1 MNKNFELTLLSESE
15 GQVWSNNE
23 EEQLD
28 VLKKYGAKAAVTD
41 LCILTGSYSIK
52 SLRYTTDE
60 NSNSLKARI
69 GRYWT
74 KSNTANNDVCLIFDG
89 YAKTHITGD
98 AREFA
103 IRPIIQSNVLFSKL
117 YQNSIKGYNNTFE
130 IEFGEYP
137 QWAVSLE
144 MQCLL
149 EKIYETGKLNK
160 TGRSYTFDSAKLYDP
175 KVKFKPITYDEYEYQ
190 GKKYIRVIANSYFS
204 EYECKLS
211 NESPYKNGD
220 CVWVEVSPVRWLV
233 DEKTQTLI
241 SKYGL
246 LSGIRFLDKDH
257 EYNGDFSKTE
267 MYEYLNKYMIK
278 DLFQN
283 VNCIQKGSD
292 NNIEESL
299 NILGLGSCKGIS
311 QEILNLIVKD
321 RINQV
326 ITDSKLYDSMDYK
339 LLKEQINK
347 ILEAGKSISLH
358 VNNISNKVKK
368 LNSK

>member
-1 MNKNFELTLLSESE
+1 MNKNFELTLLSDGQIWGNSNES
-15 GQVWSNNE
+15 
-23 EEQLD
+23 QLE
-28 VLKKYGAKAAVTD
+28 VISKYGTKAAITD
-41 LCILTGSYSIK
+41 LCILTGSCSYKDTIDEDR
-52 SLRYTTDE
+52 SLTCRT
-60 NSNSLKARI
+60 SCF
-69 GRYWT
+69 WT
-74 KSNTANNDVCLIFDG
+74 RSDDGDNDVRVVDKDG
-89 YAKTHITGD
+89 DRAALYRYVRYVAV
-98 AREFA
+98 
-103 IRPIIQSNVLFSKL
+103 RPTLQSSVFFSQIS
-117 YQNSIKGYNNTFE
+117 QNRVKGYNGIE
-130 IEFGEYP
+130 EVEFGEYP
-137 QWAVSLE
+137 QNAADSRMQNILE
-144 MQCLL
+144 SEYNRGM
-149 EKIYETGKLNK
+149 NK
-160 TGRSYTFDSAKLYDP
+160 TGRSYTFDFVKYNDYDTG
-175 KVKFKPITYDEYEYQ
+175 FKPVTYEEYEYQ
-190 GKKYIRVIANSYFS
+190 GKKYIRIKADSDFCCVKF
-204 EYECKLS
+204 KLS
-211 NESPYKNGD
+211 NGVKYRDGAY
-220 CVWVEVSPVRWLV
+220 VWVEVLPVKWLI
-233 DEKTQTLI
+233 DQKTHTLI

-246 LSGIRFLDKDH
+246 LSGIEFLDKEH
-257 EYNGDFSKTE
+257 EYHGDFSKTR

-358 VNNISNKVKK
+358 VNNNSNKVKQ

>member
-1 MNKNFELTLLSESE
+1 MNKNFELTLLSD
-15 GQVWSNNE
+15 GKIWGNSNE
-23 EEQLD
+23 PQLE
-28 VLKKYGAKAAVTD
+28 VISKYGTNAAITD
-41 LCILTGSYSIK
+41 LCILTGGYLCENTKYNINEDRSLTGRIGWFWTRSNDGDNDVRAVDKEGNRCYSI
-52 SLRYTTDE
+52 RY
-60 NSNSLKARI
+60 ARN
-69 GRYWT
+69 GTVRPALQ
-74 KSNTANNDVCLIFDG
+74 SSVIFSQI
-89 YAKTHITGD
+89 Y
-98 AREFA
+98 
-103 IRPIIQSNVLFSKL
+103 QSRVS
-117 YQNSIKGYNNTFE
+117 GYNRTE
-130 IEFGEYP
+130 EVELGEYP

-160 TGRSYTFDSAKLYDP
+160 TGGSYTFDS
-175 KVKFKPITYDEYEYQ
+175 VKYNDYNTGFKPVTYEEYEYQ
-190 GKKYIRVIANSYFS
+190 GNKYIRIKANSDFDGG
-204 EYECKLS
+204 KFMLS
-211 NESPYKNGD
+211 NGACYKDGD
-220 CVWVEVSPVRWLV
+220 YVWVEVSPVKWLI
-233 DEKTQTLI
+233 DQKTHTLI

-246 LSGIRFLDKDH
+246 LSGIEFLDKEH
-257 EYNGDFSKTE
+257 EYHGDFSKTR
-267 MYEYLNKYMIK
+267 MYEYLNSYMIK

-292 NNIEESL
+292 NNIEEPL

-311 QEILNLIVKD
+311 QEFLNLIVKD

-358 VNNISNKVKK
+358 VNNNSNKVKK

>member
-1 MNKNFELTLLSESE
+1 MNKNFELTLLSD
-15 GQVWSNNE
+15 GQIWGNSNE
-23 EEQLD
+23 PQLE
-28 VLKKYGAKAAVTD
+28 VISKYGTNAAITD
-41 LCILTGSYSIK
+41 LCILTGGYLCENTKYNINEDRSLTGRIGWFWTRSNDVSAVDKEGNRCYSI
-52 SLRYTTDE
+52 RH
-60 NSNSLKARI
+60 ARN
-69 GRYWT
+69 GTVRPVLQ
-74 KSNTANNDVCLIFDG
+74 SSVIFSQI
-89 YAKTHITGD
+89 YQSRV
-98 AREFA
+98 RE
-103 IRPIIQSNVLFSKL
+103 
-117 YQNSIKGYNNTFE
+117 YNGTE
-130 IEFGEYP
+130 EVEFGEYP
-137 QWAVSLE
+137 QNAADSRMQNILE
-144 MQCLL
+144 SEYNRGM
-149 EKIYETGKLNK
+149 NK
-160 TGRSYTFDSAKLYDP
+160 TGRSYTFDS
-175 KVKFKPITYDEYEYQ
+175 VKYNDYNTGFKPVTYEEYEYQ
-190 GKKYIRVIANSYFS
+190 GNKYIRIKANSDFDGG
-204 EYECKLS
+204 KFMLS
-211 NESPYKNGD
+211 NGACYRNGD
-220 CVWVEVSPVRWLV
+220 YVWVEVAPVKWLID
-233 DEKTQTLI
+233 DENNQLI
-241 SKYGL
+241 SKKGL
-246 LSGIRFLDKDH
+246 VSGIRFLDRKIN
-257 EYNGDFSKTE
+257 YYGNFNKTE

>member
-1 MNKNFELTLLSESE
+1 MNKNFELTLLSEGQIWGNNSE
-15 GQVWSNNE
+15 P
-23 EEQLD
+23 QLE
-28 VLKKYGAKAAVTD
+28 VISKYGTKAAITD
-41 LCILTGSYSIK
+41 LCILTGSCLYKNTIDEDR
-52 SLRYTTDE
+52 SLT
-60 NSNSLKARI
+60 
-69 GRYWT
+69 GRTSWFWT
-74 KSNTANNDVCLIFDG
+74 RSDDGDNDVVAVDKSGVKDALYR
-89 YAKTHITGD
+89 YARNN
-98 AREFA
+98 AV
-103 IRPIIQSNVLFSKL
+103 RPVLQSSVFFSQIS
-117 YQNSIKGYNNTFE
+117 QNRVRGYNGIE
-130 IEFGEYP
+130 EVEFGEYP
-137 QWAVSLE
+137 QNVADSRMQNILE
-144 MQCLL
+144 L
-149 EKIYETGKLNK
+149 EYKRGMNK
-160 TGRSYTFDSAKLYDP
+160 TGRSYTFDSVKYDDYDTG
-175 KVKFKPITYDEYEYQ
+175 FKPVTYEEYEYQ
-190 GKKYIRVIANSYFS
+190 GKEYIRIKVNSSFIL
-204 EYECKLS
+204 KFMLS
-211 NESPYKNGD
+211 NGVVYRNGD
-220 CVWVEVSPVRWLV
+220 YVWIEVSPVKWLI
-233 DEKTQTLI
+233 DDRKGLLI

-246 LSGIRFLDKDH
+246 VSGIRFLDRNH
-257 EYNGDFSKTE
+257 NYYGDFNKTE

-299 NILGLGSCKGIS
+299 NILGLGCCKGIS